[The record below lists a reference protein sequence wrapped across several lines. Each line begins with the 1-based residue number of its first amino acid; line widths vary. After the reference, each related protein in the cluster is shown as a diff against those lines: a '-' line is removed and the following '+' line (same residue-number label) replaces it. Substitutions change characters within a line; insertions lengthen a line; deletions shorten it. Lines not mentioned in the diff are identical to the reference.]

1 MKEKKRKKKKHE
13 FLYLFIYLFYF
24 IFQGIVR
31 VDPVVYTTFVNW
43 KLNDTKLQISD
54 PNPDLREG
62 VAKEFE
68 VLGTVPDPVALIV
81 AMYK

>member
-1 MKEKKRKKKKHE
+1 
-13 FLYLFIYLFYF
+13 L
-24 IFQGIVR
+24 VR
-31 VDPVVYTTFVNW
+31 VDPIVYTTFVNW
-43 KLNDTKLQISD
+43 QLKETKFQITD
-54 PNPDLREG
+54 PEPDLREG